1 MAIDN
6 NYVLE
11 RLAAIE
17 KRINDLQKIIENI
30 PKLRQLGALKAVIE
44 QEQKDFNS
52 KLADLTARV
61 EKLEK
66 KQNRLNKKTP
76 GNLMTGVFF
85 CLL

>member
-11 RLAAIE
+11 RLVAIE

-66 KQNRLNKKTP
+66 K
-76 GNLMTGVFF
+76 
-85 CLL
+85 

>member
-30 PKLRQLGALKAVIE
+30 PKLRQVGALKAVLE
-44 QEQKDFNS
+44 QEQKDINS
-52 KLADLTARV
+52 KVFDLTARV
-61 EKLEK
+61 EKLE
-66 KQNRLNKKTP
+66 NK
-76 GNLMTGVFF
+76 
-85 CLL
+85 

>member
-6 NYVLE
+6 NYILE
-11 RLAAIE
+11 RIAAIE

-30 PKLRQLGALKAVIE
+30 PKLRQLGALKAVLE

-66 KQNRLNKKTP
+66 K
-76 GNLMTGVFF
+76 
-85 CLL
+85 

>member
-61 EKLEK
+61 EKLE
-66 KQNRLNKKTP
+66 NK
-76 GNLMTGVFF
+76 
-85 CLL
+85 

>member
-11 RLAAIE
+11 RIAAIE

-30 PKLRQLGALKAVIE
+30 PKLRQVGALKAVLE
-44 QEQKDFNS
+44 QEQKDINS
-52 KLADLTARV
+52 KMLDITARV

-66 KQNRLNKKTP
+66 K
-76 GNLMTGVFF
+76 
-85 CLL
+85 

>member
-44 QEQKDFNS
+44 QEQKDSNS

-66 KQNRLNKKTP
+66 K
-76 GNLMTGVFF
+76 
-85 CLL
+85 